1 LVHIKKLEV
10 YGFKSFGFRNT
21 VLHFEKGLV
30 AITGPNGSG
39 KSNILD
45 AIMFAIGENSPK
57 VLRVDKFQSLFHDSQ
72 NSSNRLIRASL
83 NFDNFDR
90 GIPVDSDSVTVTREM
105 EGQTGE
111 SQYYLNKKRV
121 TKGTLVELLEIV
133 LATSHRLNIIQQ
145 GMITRISELNS
156 EDRRKIIED
165 IIGLSY
171 FDEKKNEAMKQ
182 LEESDRRLDV
192 AMARIDEIRKRIDGL
207 EEERND
213 QLRYKHLESDLEKF
227 KAVKVSN
234 SVRSVRSNLRSKEE
248 VLNLNVLR
256 SKELIMQIEKINSEL
271 EKLESEKLKLI
282 QEADIATRTKT
293 EIATALSRLVY
304 DSERN
309 RASIKETEQRL
320 IQIERRIES
329 IEIEEQK
336 INQKIESL
344 RLQIDE
350 KTTNV
355 DERYGRLSILK
366 SDLTAMSSQIDEL
379 STSANRYA
387 DIRTKLEG
395 RYKRL
400 HEVKNHLD
408 VSIARL
414 EEKMIVVTDRANNID
429 SEKLELKRK
438 IEKNKQ
444 HYDDLCTT
452 LDSEKAKLDTTIN
465 LVDNLKKMKATLQSN
480 LKTSTNL
487 LSTADTFTIKY
498 EVKATT
504 AKSAMTEDI
513 AIAELMKMSNMF
525 GIEGLVHNLITWN
538 KNYERSVLAA
548 GSEWMKAF
556 VVDNVK
562 SMISIVEYAKKNK
575 LPRLKVIP
583 LDIVRNVKRSHILDR
598 GPNIIGSLADF
609 VNSDHKELPDFLFG
623 NTALVKTPTAAY
635 LLAREGYRAVSVGG
649 ELFEPSGGSM
659 SADFGST
666 ISDLTHALLLNKSI
680 DILRNLLTKLRI
692 LIEEKE
698 NDLKQ
703 IVLKIDRSES
713 EKLQMERKMAN
724 SRAQL
729 SNLVKLIQED
739 EKNHEQLTLENITV
753 HSQHESFKLELEELR
768 RRLSLVGFTIERVYQ
783 KMEGVADVSIRA
795 QIAQKNAKRAQILGS
810 IDAENLDLQDILTSS
825 QVLKNEIGIGL
836 ERLKTLKE
844 ETSELEAER
853 KERTGQAEE
862 LNLNM
867 SSVQSRLQI
876 ERDREQQGI
885 DSAGTSVGKLQVYE
899 QKIKGLK
906 ENERKLS
913 KENSSLEKDIA
924 LVAKDISDLNSEES
938 SLINALKLLGYED
951 LLEAFDV
958 DAIIGEL
965 SAEFDTLK
973 TRINLLAG
981 DTYVEVIE
989 GYRGMSNKRNLLEA
1003 ERHSIVL
1010 FIEEIVTEKKNVFTE
1025 AFEKVDKNLRQTFSE
1040 VTGGNA
1046 WLEVENKEDEFSGG
1060 IMLMVQF
1067 HGKPGRESTALSG
1080 GEKTMAAIIFLL
1092 ALQSLKPSPFY
1103 LMDEVDAHLD
1113 AQNTERLSKVLL
1125 ERSKDNQMLMVTLKD
1140 ATVAQA
1146 GMIYGVYAQDG
1157 VSQVIRYRHPSQ
1169 FPLEEIRSETRAN

>member
-1 LVHIKKLEV
+1 MVHIKKLEV
-10 YGFKSFGFRNT
+10 YGFKSFGFKNT
-21 VLHFEKGLV
+21 VLNFEKGLV

-45 AIMFAIGENSPK
+45 AIMFAIGETSPK
-57 VLRVDKFQSLFHDSQ
+57 ALRVDKFQSLFHDSQ
-72 NSSNRLIRASL
+72 NSSNRLIRATL
-83 NFDNFDR
+83 NFDNLDR
-90 GIPVDSDSVTVTREM
+90 GIPVDSDSVTITREM

-111 SQYYLNKKRV
+111 SEYYLNKKRV
-121 TKGTLVELLEIV
+121 TKSTLVELLEIV
-133 LATSHRLNIIQQ
+133 LATSNRLNIIQQ

-227 KAVKVSN
+227 KAVRVSN
-234 SVRSVRSNLRSKEE
+234 SVRSIRSNLESKVEH
-248 VLNLNVLR
+248 LDSNNLRL
-256 SKELIMQIEKINSEL
+256 KELTMQIDKINSEL
-271 EKLESEKLKLI
+271 DQLESEKLKLI
-282 QEADIATRTKT
+282 QEADIASRTKM
-293 EIATALSRLVY
+293 EIAGAVSRLVY
-304 DSERN
+304 DSERYK
-309 RASIKETEQRL
+309 ASIKEAEQRL
-320 IQIERRIES
+320 IQIERHIAAIEK
-329 IEIEEQK
+329 EKQN
-336 INQKIESL
+336 INQKLENLSI
-344 RLQIDE
+344 QVDE
-350 KTTNV
+350 KKTSV

-366 SDLTAMSSQIDEL
+366 SDLTATSSQIDEL

-387 DIRTKLEG
+387 DRRAKLEG
-395 RYKRL
+395 RHIRL

-414 EEKMIVVTDRANNID
+414 EEKMIVASGRADSID
-429 SEKLELKRK
+429 SGTLELKMNIK
-438 IEKNKQ
+438 KNKQ
-444 HYDDLCTT
+444 LVEDLCTT
-452 LDSEKAKLDTTIN
+452 LDSEKVKVENTIS
-465 LVDNLKKMKATLQSN
+465 LIDNLKKMKVTLQSN
-480 LKTSTNL
+480 LKTSINL

-498 EVKATT
+498 EVKAST
-504 AKSAMTEDI
+504 AKNAMTEDI
-513 AIAELMKMSNMF
+513 AIAELMKMSNEF

-538 KNYERSVLAA
+538 KDYERSVLAA

-556 VVDNVK
+556 VVDSVK
-562 SMISIVEYAKKNK
+562 STISIAEYAKKNK

-583 LDIVRNVKRSHILDR
+583 LDIVRNVKRLDLPDSD
-598 GPNIIGSLADF
+598 PNIVGSLADF
-609 VNSDHKELPDFLFG
+609 VNSDYKELPNFLFG
-623 NTALVKTPTAAY
+623 DTALVKTPTSAY
-635 LLAREGYRAVSVGG
+635 LLAREGYRAVSAGG
-649 ELFEPSGGSM
+649 ELFEPSVGSM

-680 DILRNLLTKLRI
+680 DILRKSLTKLRD

-703 IVLKIDRSES
+703 IVLKIDLSES
-713 EKLQMERKMAN
+713 EKLEMERKMAN
-724 SRAQL
+724 SRAQI
-729 SNLVKLIQED
+729 SNLVRLIQED
-739 EKNHEQLTLENITV
+739 EKNLEQLTLENITV
-753 HSQHESFKLELEELR
+753 HSQYESFKLGLEELT
-768 RRLSLVGFTIERVYQ
+768 RRLSLVGLTIELVYQ
-783 KMEGVADVSIRA
+783 RTEGVADVSIRR
-795 QIAQKNAKRAQILGS
+795 QIGQLNAKRAQILGS
-810 IDAENLDLQDILTSS
+810 IDAVNLDLQDILRST
-825 QVLKNEIGIGL
+825 QVLEGELGLGL

-844 ETSELEAER
+844 ETTELESER
-853 KERTGQAEE
+853 RERIGQVNE
-862 LNLNM
+862 LKLNM
-867 SSVQSRLQI
+867 SSVESRLQI

-885 DSAGTSVGKLQVYE
+885 DSAGTSVGKLQIYE
-899 QKIKGLK
+899 QKIKALK
-906 ENERKLS
+906 ENERKLA
-913 KENSSLEKDIA
+913 KENSSLERDIALLGKDIA
-924 LVAKDISDLNSEES
+924 DLNSTES
-938 SLINALKLLGYED
+938 SLMNTLELMGYAE

-965 SAEFDTLK
+965 TAEFDTLK
-973 TRINLLAG
+973 TRINLLA
-981 DTYVEVIE
+981 DELYVEVID
-989 GYRGMSNKRNLLEA
+989 GYRGMSNKRNLLEG
-1003 ERHSIVL
+1003 ERQSIVL

-1025 AFEKVDKNLRQTFSE
+1025 AFDKVDNNLRQTFSE

-1046 WLEVENKEDEFSGG
+1046 WLEIENKEDEFSGG

-1067 HGKPGRESTALSG
+1067 QGKPGRESTALSG

-1146 GMIYGVYAQDG
+1146 GMIYGVYSQNG
-1157 VSQVIRYRHPSQ
+1157 VSQVVRYKHPGQ
-1169 FPLEEIRSETRAN
+1169 FPLEEIKSETRAN